1 MDDDYHPEAI
11 IGWAFIMLLMW
22 IAIGLIWWLT

>member
-11 IGWAFIMLLMW
+11 IGWAFIMLIFW
-22 IAIGLIWWLT
+22 IIIGLIWYLI